1 MRPLYERLAHE
12 GYETWF
18 AITSVVS
25 CEHSSF
31 TFLNHI
37 PHVESFHFNQLM
49 SSRWRIQLKVIIVA
63 TVISSCLLGT
73 YFFPH
78 LFGLAKAVDHPFGSS
93 KHGDTTLLE
102 ELAPTSIL
110 LSTAQPERT
119 DVAAPIQDDAPSQ
132 PTEEVEV
139 DPGPRIKYKN
149 DTMRPLAA
157 RPFVRI
163 NETFPAAAKAR
174 SPADLP
180 RIPSWNAPPKTHVK
194 EVTPIFVGFTRNWF
208 LLQQTVVALITA
220 GWPPSDIYVVEN
232 TGVMNANVK
241 GQLSDQNPFYLDHHR
256 LTEIFGVN
264 VLVTP
269 SLQTFAQLQN
279 YYLYHAI
286 TNKWPHY
293 FWAHMDIMIQSS
305 EDKTPYL
312 SFYQKAVNAL
322 RQAKGRWGLKYFAYD
337 WVTLMNTKAMEEL
350 GGWDSMI
357 SYYTIDCDMYDRM
370 RMLNYSTGADD
381 CGPVYDTG
389 ESLPN
394 LQVLYREGDVLNST
408 IFHEMQHD
416 FETMTHVKNNGDIGP
431 RNRWQ
436 VAQMGGQGE
445 PYYRDLDGFAEALEY
460 QVDAGIKTYEAKW
473 HAGSCALRDAGLKPE
488 DEWKVES
495 VDGH

>member
-1 MRPLYERLAHE
+1 MK
-12 GYETWF
+12 GCETWF
-18 AITSVVS
+18 ATTRN
-25 CEHSSF
+25 EPGAL
-31 TFLNHI
+31 FLRFSHHCLDVGFLRYNR
-37 PHVESFHFNQLM
+37 LM
-49 SSRWRIQLKVIIVA
+49 SSRWRIQYKVIVVA
-63 TVISSCLLGT
+63 TVISSCLLVT

-78 LFGLAKAVDHPFGSS
+78 LFGLGRVRENLVGSP
-93 KHGDTTLLE
+93 KVNTGDRTLL
-102 ELAPTSIL
+102 
-110 LSTAQPERT
+110 LSAAQPEPT
-119 DVAAPIQDDAPSQ
+119 DVAAPTQNEP

-157 RPFVRI
+157 RPFVRV

-180 RIPSWNAPPKTHVK
+180 RVPSWNTPPEKHVK

-208 LLQQTVVALITA
+208 LLQQTVISLITA

-232 TGVMNANVK
+232 TGVMNANAK

-256 LTEIFGVN
+256 LTKIFGVN

-286 TNKWPHY
+286 SNNWPHY
-293 FWAHMDIMIQSS
+293 FWAHMDIMVQSS
-305 EDKTPYL
+305 EDRTPYL

-322 RQAKGRWGLKYFAYD
+322 QQAKGRWGLKYFAYD

-370 RMLNYSTGADD
+370 RMLDFST
-381 CGPVYDTG
+381 T
-389 ESLPN
+389 S
-394 LQVLYREGDVLNST
+394 R
-408 IFHEMQHD
+408 
-416 FETMTHVKNNGDIGP
+416 
-431 RNRWQ
+431 
-436 VAQMGGQGE
+436 
-445 PYYRDLDGFAEALEY
+445 
-460 QVDAGIKTYEAKW
+460 
-473 HAGSCALRDAGLKPE
+473 
-488 DEWKVES
+488 
-495 VDGH
+495 